1 MTNNLARSKKLLG
14 FYPKAYREERGEE
27 IAATLQEAAEA
38 RIPRVPLGDQI
49 SVALYGVRIRLGLT
63 SETMFG
69 KALDIAAIP
78 GLVMGAFFGVYL
90 LIAGD
95 LPVVSSRFFYPHFG
109 PFLTVGPRLYLVWIL
124 GVVVVLEWPQY
135 RRRIAGVCMTLTI
148 VGELLAKLAHRN
160 PNVWEIAILV
170 SLGLPSLLAPDV
182 YVTRRRILPSLG
194 VGFVTCATLFV
205 VTNTRVNPGFFNSFY
220 WSGTYEIVRRQPYV
234 DVLLLALFAVLWI
247 TKRREVAS
255 AVLILSSPWIIV
267 GVAYPMSLRYLQ
279 VEPLNVIALIAWA
292 LGMVCIVTTSR
303 YRPQSSASVELTA
316 LNSGS

>member
-1 MTNNLARSKKLLG
+1 MTEDLPRTRKLLS

-27 IAATLQEAAEA
+27 IVATLQEAAEA
-38 RIPRVPLGDQI
+38 RVPRASLSDQI
-49 SVALYGVRIRLGLT
+49 SVALYGVRVRLGLT

-90 LIAGD
+90 LISGD

-109 PFLTVGPRLYLVWIL
+109 PFLTVGPLFYLVWIL
-124 GVVVVLEWPQY
+124 GVATVFEWPQY
-135 RRRIAGVCMTLTI
+135 RRRIASVCMTLTI

-160 PNVWEIAILV
+160 PNIWEIAILV

-182 YVTRRRILPSLG
+182 YVTRRRVLPSLS
-194 VGFVTCATLFV
+194 VGLATFATLFFA
-205 VTNTRVNPGFFNSFY
+205 TNTGVNPGFFNSFY

-234 DVLLLALFAVLWI
+234 DVVLLALFAVLWI
-247 TKRREVAS
+247 TKRREIAS
-255 AVLILSSPWIIV
+255 AALILSSPWIIV
-267 GVAYPMSLRYLQ
+267 GVAYPLSLQHLP
-279 VEPLNVIALIAWA
+279 VDVLNVIALIAWA
-292 LGMVCIVTTSR
+292 VGMALIVTTSR
-303 YRPQSSASVELTA
+303 YRPRPPASVELST